1 MIFYNNNKEDA
12 EKNMEQ
18 VYELLAEILIES
30 ESDNSEK
37 SVT

>member
-1 MIFYNNNKEDA
+1 MIFYNNNKEEA

-30 ESDNSEK
+30 ESDNNEK
-37 SVT
+37 SIT

>member
-1 MIFYNNNKEDA
+1 MIFYNNNREEA

-30 ESDNSEK
+30 ESDDNEK
-37 SVT
+37 SIT

>member
-1 MIFYNNNKEDA
+1 MIFYNNKEEA

-30 ESDNSEK
+30 ESDNNEK
-37 SVT
+37 SIT